1 MEKPTIF
8 FSHSSKDKD
17 LILPIKNKIE
27 NITANVIDI
36 FMSSD
41 GQSIPFG
48 HNWVHKIEEGLNK
61 TKIMFVFV
69 TPTSI
74 NSSWIYFEAGFTYS
88 KNIEVIP
95 VGLGVNIGSLNPPLN
110 LLQGFDINSSD
121 SLNNFISILNKKF
134 NLSFQENFDN
144 NDYNKIENILLSN
157 PNTNNISNI
166 FQYAKTE
173 ITHYIDGDL
182 NQKKNKVNKFYSD
195 IKNYLDK
202 NHIQYSVYEPKENF
216 IDKTKVILVY
226 GIRFD
231 IKGWEVKSS
240 TRASEECKMSI
251 NISTLN
257 FESSFTLLKELLLLA
272 DFDLSHIY
280 LHFYLNDKYDS
291 LKNNIEISSVVSQ
304 CSNQFTCNKD
314 SLNMYTYKN
323 DIKFGIIDVNK
334 YNKNTACYV
343 LGISFEIKNTTLND
357 INELVRDLESC
368 KLIYKNENNN

>member
-61 TKIMFVFV
+61 AKIMFVFV

-74 NSSWIYFEAGFTYS
+74 NSSWIYFEAGFAYS

-95 VGLGVNIGSLNPPLN
+95 VGLGVNIGTLNPPLN

-121 SLNNFISILNKKF
+121 SLNNFISIINKKF

-157 PNTNNISNI
+157 SSANNITSV
-166 FQYAKTE
+166 FQYARTE
-173 ITHYIDGDL
+173 IAHYIDGDS
-182 NQKKNKVNKFYSD
+182 NQKRNKANKFYSN
-195 IKNYLDK
+195 IKNYLDE
-202 NHIQYSVYEPKENF
+202 NNIQYSVYEPKENYSNQT
-216 IDKTKVILVY
+216 KTILVQ

-231 IKGWEVKSS
+231 IKGYKQEYP
-240 TRASEECKMSI
+240 TRMPDECKISV

-257 FESSFTLLKELLLLA
+257 FESSFVLLKELLLLA

-314 SLNMYTYKN
+314 SLNMYTHKN
-323 DIKFGIIDVNK
+323 NIKFGIIDVGK
-334 YNKNTACYV
+334 YNSNTTCYV
-343 LGISFEIKNTTLND
+343 LGIYFEIKNTTLND
-357 INELVRDLESC
+357 INELVRDLECC
-368 KLIYKNENNN
+368 KLIYKKENNN